1 VISQPEEH
9 EKWGLV
15 FLLALTLE
23 CWIEGL
29 VTDAELRT
37 WVFHALA
44 AIACGAALYRR
55 HTALVMTAGGAAVI
69 SFLSDLEALVSIEAP
84 LELVLPSLLL
94 LFGAGVLFF
103 GFFQTPQR
111 PLASRPTR
119 PTISPRTREAAGKVV
134 DAAGAIAGLHNIR
147 QDFKESKDDPAWTP
161 FLLIGGV
168 LATLYSM
175 VSAKWIRVDA
185 FFGLTS
191 RSLDFNDVRDI
202 YESIGVKYFAQN
214 FYFEWGFLLPY
225 AAAALGVVSL
235 LSWFTKRFGVTPPAL
250 YVVLALEG
258 AALLV
263 HTALTLGL
271 THAAEEP
278 QVLAGPWIGS
288 LGIAGIMV
296 GTWLSESRR

>member
-1 VISQPEEH
+1 MSTSSDEY

-37 WVFHALA
+37 WMFHAIAALA
-44 AIACGAALYRR
+44 AAAALYRR
-55 HTALVMTAGGAAVI
+55 QTVSVVLAGAVSVI
-69 SFLSDLEALVSIEAP
+69 AFLNDLELLVAAEAP
-84 LELVLPSLLL
+84 LRLLAPSLLL
-94 LFGAGVLFF
+94 LVGAGVLFY
-103 GFFQTPQR
+103 GMSQSSQGTPVGLPAR
-111 PLASRPTR
+111 RS
-119 PTISPRTREAAGKVV
+119 ISPRTREAAGKVV